1 MFAQCLVEVE
11 LQAANSDFHA
21 AVVES
26 RHRIGRYW
34 DIVWQRDSGK
44 IQKWDDKCSY
54 QDGKMDIIIATIIG
68 QKNSNKKTWMTFNNI
83 WR

>member
-1 MFAQCLVEVE
+1 MKRIRVTILGRYRGTGMGFNTVVFAECLVKVE

-26 RHRIGRYW
+26 CHRIGRYW

-44 IQKWDDKCSY
+44 NQE
-54 QDGKMDIIIATIIG
+54 M
-68 QKNSNKKTWMTFNNI
+68 
-83 WR
+83 R

>member
-1 MFAQCLVEVE
+1 MFAQCLVKVE

-26 RHRIGRYW
+26 CHRIGRYW

-44 IQKWDDKCSY
+44 I
-54 QDGKMDIIIATIIG
+54 
-68 QKNSNKKTWMTFNNI
+68 KK
-83 WR
+83 